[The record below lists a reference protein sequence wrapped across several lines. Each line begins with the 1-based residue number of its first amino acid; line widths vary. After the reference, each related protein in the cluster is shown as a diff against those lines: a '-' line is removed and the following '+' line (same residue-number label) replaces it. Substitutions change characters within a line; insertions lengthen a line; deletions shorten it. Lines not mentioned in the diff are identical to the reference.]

1 MLDSEKGVDAK
12 LYVWVYDHHIAEGD
26 GFRPADDR
34 DELVEE
40 PRDRTRYL
48 EEESCRKTHLLAALE
63 CIPAIEAPQAAPG
76 SPEVGDGT
84 HGQYVTSAEAAGA
97 GLAPTGGAPELVE
110 EDIRAVILE
119 LVLTGVAAISG
130 VIAAIVSAK
139 QLRLAQARRC
149 HGRRSDSLPTSRAS
163 EATGLLRRCRSPR
176 Q

>member
-76 SPEVGDGT
+76 SPEVSDGT
-84 HGQYVTSAEAAGA
+84 HGSTSPLQRQQEQASR
-97 GLAPTGGAPELVE
+97 PQE
-110 EDIRAVILE
+110 ERPSWWTRIF
-119 LVLTGVAAISG
+119 G
-130 VIAAIVSAK
+130 
-139 QLRLAQARRC
+139 
-149 HGRRSDSLPTSRAS
+149 P
-163 EATGLLRRCRSPR
+163 
-176 Q
+176 